1 MDGRVEWSPPVE
13 PWRLERR
20 RQRRHDVR
28 RRRLVAGTLTGI
40 VVASVTFALV
50 SGTGG
55 KVRAAVAGA
64 GGGPAKPDEPKV
76 QKFDIVATGDLL
88 IHAPVWQRAYRN
100 GNGRPDFRPMFAA
113 IRPIVRGAALAL
125 CHVETPMGAGGES
138 GYPLFN
144 APPQLANAI
153 AWTGWDACSTASN
166 HAVDKSQY
174 GIETTALAL
183 DNAGVRHTGTF
194 RSRRDASRPLI
205 LRVRGLRIAFLSYTY
220 GTNGVRIP
228 QRWSVNLISR
238 DKVKRDARRAR
249 KRGADFVIANFHWG
263 TEYSHQ
269 VNAQQRKL
277 ARYLL
282 RHETVDLIVGQHAHV
297 VQTIRR
303 IAGRFVVY
311 GEGNLISNQTS
322 ACCPAEAQD
331 GLIAVIHMRAVG
343 RKATVT
349 GVDYVPT
356 RVRHPD
362 YVVVPAGLRYSQLV
376 RQGKRSSP
384 EAQAMLQSYRG
395 TVVHVGTTRFVRP
408 FPRAGA
414 IREAV
419 AEP

>member
-20 RQRRHDVR
+20 RQRRRDVQ
-28 RRRLVAGTLTGI
+28 RRRLVAGAVTGL
-40 VVASVTFALV
+40 VVASVTFGLV

-64 GGGPAKPDEPKV
+64 GGGPAEPDEPEV
-76 QKFDIVATGDLL
+76 QTFDIVATGDLL

-125 CHVETPMGAGGES
+125 CHVETPMGAGGET

-144 APPQLANAI
+144 APPELASAI

-166 HAVDKSQY
+166 HSVDKSQY

-194 RSRRDASRPLI
+194 RSRRDARRPLI

-238 DKVKRDARRAR
+238 DKVVRDARRAH
-249 KRGADFVIANFHWG
+249 KQGADFVIANFHWG

-269 VNAQQRKL
+269 VTAHQRTL

-331 GLIAVIHMRAVG
+331 GLIAVIHVRAVG

-362 YVVVPAGLRYSQLV
+362 YVVVPAGLRYRQLV
-376 RQGKRSSP
+376 RQGQRSSP

-395 TVVHVGTTRFVRP
+395 TVAHVGTTRFVKP

-414 IREAV
+414 IRKAL